1 MQISRLLLL
10 PIFLERSKTS
20 DHISQPQPHSLHL
33 VWHARVPAVLLCL
46 SPSKRA
52 CVEAI
57 VLRPITVCS
66 LALTTAVLFPPPSCC
81 GGQVWPIITN
91 TEALNISQTYHLH
104 PGFLVSSKNATNH
117 TVPGPPPPPAP
128 KAYVSALPSDG
139 LAPQQWSQTS
149 TGVCLIHAS
158 ISPCVST
165 CVLRKPSSSIC
176 HARLI
181 PQCFFFV
188 GGLHHPLLLFQALR
202 EGRSGLCLS
211 TTPLPTEFTLPMV
224 ACDGSVSLQLALG
237 PCSASRSL
245 AHWWWARK
253 QVRPPVPDRGL

>member
-1 MQISRLLLL
+1 M
-10 PIFLERSKTS
+10 
-20 DHISQPQPHSLHL
+20 
-33 VWHARVPAVLLCL
+33 
-46 SPSKRA
+46 
-52 CVEAI
+52 
-57 VLRPITVCS
+57 
-66 LALTTAVLFPPPSCC
+66 
-81 GGQVWPIITN
+81 WPIITN

-149 TGVCLIHAS
+149 TGVRLIHAS

-181 PQCFFFV
+181 PQVLFFLLAVCTILCFFFRRCAKV
-188 GGLHHPLLLFQALR
+188 GA
-202 EGRSGLCLS
+202 
-211 TTPLPTEFTLPMV
+211 
-224 ACDGSVSLQLALG
+224 A
-237 PCSASRSL
+237 SASQLRRSRRNSRCRWWRVMDRSVCSLHL
-245 AHWWWARK
+245 AHTLH
-253 QVRPPVPDRGL
+253 RGL